1 MITVPVGGKEL
12 VIAPK
17 RLLDYVQKV
26 DFIKLRRMRPWDLLK
41 GIPSSI
47 SGRDY
52 QNFAEAAMG
61 VCYQNSSFVSVEE
74 ELQFDTCYEG
84 FYYTLWRALELGRR
98 NKPKNRSALTKKD
111 VIDDYA
117 EALAGI
123 NEARLLWEDATDEE
137 KRQINLALNGVSQE
151 NAIKKSP
158 APPHQTSEAG
168 EPVDSDGTTL
178 EENQTPAMSS

>member
-1 MITVPVGGKEL
+1 MITVPVGGKGL

-17 RLLDYVQKV
+17 RLLDYVQKC

-47 SGRDY
+47 SGRDF
-52 QNFAEAAMG
+52 QNFVEAAMG

-74 ELQFDTCYEG
+74 ELQFDTSYEG
-84 FYYTLWRALELGRR
+84 FYYTLWRAIELGKQK
-98 NKPKNRSALTKKD
+98 KPKNRSALLKKD
-111 VIDDYA
+111 VVDDYA

-137 KRQINLALNGVSQE
+137 KRAINLALNGVSE
-151 NAIKKSP
+151 EAAIKKSP
-158 APPHQTSEAG
+158 APLHQTPEAG
-168 EPVDSDGTTL
+168 PVGSDGTTP
-178 EENQTPAMSS
+178 EVSQTPETSS